1 MKLSRIIQLADAKY
15 KFLLY
20 IKKKLDKICII
31 MLTEPELY
39 VDMFCILLISSI
51 LRLVNLFF

>member
-1 MKLSRIIQLADAKY
+1 MKSKRIIQLADANY

-31 MLTEPELY
+31 MLNEPEL
-39 VDMFCILLISSI
+39 
-51 LRLVNLFF
+51 